1 MEIDGIGTKTE
12 GMTDG
17 VGAPTI
23 LIRRYGTAMLL
34 MVLFLIGSFVM
45 QHVATREK
53 VDDAAQINIAGRQR
67 MLSQRILYLSHLP
80 KDALDANRA
89 ELTQLL
95 TQFNNAFVALSS
107 DPNLSSELRDA
118 YFASTNAVV
127 GQSLADMVREFYASG
142 RNFVEGRQPE
152 AALLTLERLGSQQML
167 TKLEAVVTTY
177 QIEARA
183 RAVLIDRLASISL
196 IGALLTLLFEG
207 VAIFWPTVAMVR
219 RALGQN
225 EIYNARIVAFAR
237 KLRVALDQSEALR
250 REQGAFTYSL
260 SHELRAPG
268 STLAGLLGEL
278 SGIVDA
284 SPDREGADL
293 LEMSIETVKR
303 MNGMLASVL
312 DYSEV
317 VNAVDDFRELDF
329 DVAVAAV
336 LHRFRQDLKGVE
348 IRCKPLGFFPANPT
362 QMAILFNCLLQNA
375 GKFRSVSRGLVLD
388 IWAEHGALGEMT
400 LCLGDNGIGV
410 AAASREAVFGM
421 FKRLHVRSDYPGDG
435 IGLAICA
442 RVAQA
447 HQGGIV
453 MRDGLTGQ
461 GVVVAVTLMRPEA
474 AELGF
479 AAPETDLVTK
489 RCADSRAA

>member
-1 MEIDGIGTKTE
+1 MELDGIGTKTE
-12 GMTDG
+12 GMTVG
-17 VGAPTI
+17 VGAPAI

-95 TQFNNAFVALSS
+95 TQFNNAFVAQSS
-107 DPNLSSELRDA
+107 DPNLSPVLRDA
-118 YFASTNAVV
+118 YFASTSAVV

-207 VAIFWPTVAMVR
+207 VVIFWPTVA
-219 RALGQN
+219 
-225 EIYNARIVAFAR
+225 
-237 KLRVALDQSEALR
+237 
-250 REQGAFTYSL
+250 
-260 SHELRAPG
+260 
-268 STLAGLLGEL
+268 
-278 SGIVDA
+278 
-284 SPDREGADL
+284 
-293 LEMSIETVKR
+293 
-303 MNGMLASVL
+303 
-312 DYSEV
+312 
-317 VNAVDDFRELDF
+317 
-329 DVAVAAV
+329 
-336 LHRFRQDLKGVE
+336 
-348 IRCKPLGFFPANPT
+348 ANPT

-388 IWAEHGALGEMT
+388 IWADHGAPGEMT

-479 AAPETDLVTK
+479 AAPETDLVIA
-489 RCADSRAA
+489 CHADARAA